1 MPLPSATFSTE
12 RTSGVLTRAI
22 KNGRQ
27 KQILNKAVFDNTD
40 FRTRLESFTVA
51 GSLTSKSIL
60 RIQGLAHNAIERGV
74 DYRRFADS
82 LGPETLKRI
91 TSPRVVYSNAINN
104 AYHRARYETS
114 QKIKAVK
121 PFLRYKTFG
130 DEKVR
135 PPHALMN
142 NKVARI
148 DDPFWLINY
157 PPNGHK
163 CRCVAV
169 SATAGDLRRLGL
181 VPKTLQQ
188 IETETRTAQIAAGV
202 PPSKIVRPLADPGWR
217 GSYKLGE
224 PGSDALVKL
233 LKKYDSDKY
242 ASFITPRK
250 TVSPAVFTQARP
262 IPKGKPFT
270 PISQWEAEEY
280 TRKNFAD
287 ISNYDGLELGGMR
300 SITKALSDAVRENKL
315 PRFWIAHTAAL
326 ARNTFASAGPASLNL
341 NPAYLKSNRHFRL
354 MHSAAR
360 NVAPYAKKA
369 AEVKL
374 KLAQIEKEIK
384 ALKSAIRKKIENNIK
399 WRLGPG
405 YIVLRSALKRLQIDK
420 GVLQGIRSFKRE
432 IVGSSVRDIANH
444 EIGHILTGKKAP
456 GVWSASKA
464 AVAAGT
470 VGSLRF
476 LDASNKKLRNKFS
489 RYNFESWMTSDEH
502 RAFRRQ
508 WLSEYS
514 EVSLNEY
521 IAESFTA
528 YKRGGRVHPEVRDF
542 IERILNK

>member
-12 RTSGVLTRAI
+12 RTSGVLSRAI
-22 KNGRQ
+22 ESGRKKQ
-27 KQILNKAVFDNTD
+27 VISKQIFDNVD
-40 FRTRLESFTVA
+40 FRTKLESFTVA

-60 RIQGLAHNAIERGV
+60 RIQSLSHNAIARGI
-74 DYRRFADS
+74 DYKRFADS
-82 LGPETLKRI
+82 LGPKALKRI

-104 AYHRARYETS
+104 AYHRARYEGS

-121 PFLRYKTFG
+121 PFLQYKTFG

-135 PPHALMN
+135 PNHAILDG
-142 NKVARI
+142 KVARQ
-148 DDPFWLINY
+148 DDPFWLVNY
-157 PPNGHK
+157 PPNGHR
-163 CRCVAV
+163 CRCVAR
-169 SATAGDLRRLGL
+169 ALTQGDLRRRGL
-181 VPKTLQQ
+181 VSKTLQQ

-250 TVSPAVFTQARP
+250 LVSPAVFTQARP

-300 SITKALSDAVRENKL
+300 SVTKALDDAVRDNKL
-315 PRFWIAHTAAL
+315 PRFWVSHTAAL
-326 ARNTFASAGPASLNL
+326 ARHTFASAGPSSLNL

-360 NVAPYAKKA
+360 NVAPYAKKIT
-369 AEVKL
+369 EVRL
-374 KLAQIEKEIK
+374 KLGQINKEIT

-405 YIVLRSALKRLQIDK
+405 YIILRTALKRLQIDK
-420 GVLQGIRSFKRE
+420 GVLQGIRSFKRGV
-432 IVGSSVRDIANH
+432 VGNSVLDITNH

-476 LDASNKKLRNKFS
+476 LDASNRKLQNKFA
-489 RYNFESWMTSDEH
+489 RYNFEGWMTSAEH

-514 EVSLNEY
+514 ESSLNEY